1 MSAHAFNRPWRGRA
15 KWDRRRCM
23 TCKARMSAAPR
34 RRKNIN
40 VIRVIIGSTTLELA
54 TTGGF
59 RLSHV
64 GFLRGPSNGLD
75 SPTEI
80 TLSMR
85 SSCLRSYLARD
96 YISSQIWIS
105 LTKPI
110 RVLSPNR
117 GFPYRLSS
125 PSSCKVVDLAEEGRT
140 PGHFIPARLRLPG
153 VKRNGRGPATPSVH
167 QPSLPLSSLYIYL
180 VADDRRDL
188 LSAGDFVCLP
198 SLLGAAKPTIALILF
213 SLICCLRCPAHR
225 SKFSRDASR
234 PLAKPM
240 QRSTCTKSDSGPA

>member
-1 MSAHAFNRPWRGRA
+1 
-15 KWDRRRCM
+15 M
-23 TCKARMSAAPR
+23 TCKARTSAAPR

-59 RLSHV
+59 RLSYV

-125 PSSCKVVDLAEEGRT
+125 PSSCKVADLAEEGRT

-167 QPSLPLSSLYIYL
+167 QPSLPLSSLSIYL
-180 VADDRRDL
+180 VADDRRDHRPRLGRPSLGRPGLTQSWSTKTQCRSSVGGRLCLSSFPIRGSKADHRPHPL
-188 LSAGDFVCLP
+188 LSDLLP
-198 SLLGAAKPTIALILF
+198 PVAYHTSTEHKTF
-213 SLICCLRCPAHR
+213 PAE
-225 SKFSRDASR
+225 
-234 PLAKPM
+234 L
-240 QRSTCTKSDSGPA
+240 